1 MYFFQSGRAKG
12 YAFIEFLHP
21 EVAKIAA
28 ETMNNYLMFN
38 RLLKGI
44 LVFIN
49 ISALKSCLS
58 ILYGLI
64 QIKIKVLRLTL
75 LQYQ

>member
-1 MYFFQSGRAKG
+1 MYFFQSGRSKG

-49 ISALKSCLS
+49 ISALMSCLS
-58 ILYGLI
+58 IVYGLI

>member
-1 MYFFQSGRAKG
+1 MLSDNNSMFFQSGRSKG
-12 YAFIEFLHP
+12 YAFIEFQHP

-44 LVFIN
+44 LVFRN
-49 ISALKSCLS
+49 MCTK
-58 ILYGLI
+58 ILFV
-64 QIKIKVLRLTL
+64 QSRWPDA
-75 LQYQ
+75 

>member
-1 MYFFQSGRAKG
+1 MSYDINPMYFFQSGKPKG

-44 LVFIN
+44 KVF
-49 ISALKSCLS
+49 LE
-58 ILYGLI
+58 
-64 QIKIKVLRLTL
+64 T
-75 LQYQ
+75 